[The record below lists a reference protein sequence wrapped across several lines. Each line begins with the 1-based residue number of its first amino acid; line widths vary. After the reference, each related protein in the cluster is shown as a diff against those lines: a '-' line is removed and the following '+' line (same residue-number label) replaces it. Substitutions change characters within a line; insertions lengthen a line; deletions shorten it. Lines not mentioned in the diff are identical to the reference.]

1 MFYVLLL
8 RQEAERYR
16 DMARQAADP
25 QAEEE
30 CKDLAETIDEIASEV
45 EEKISAG

>member
-16 DMARQAADP
+16 DLAKQGADP
-25 QAEEE
+25 KSQAESE
-30 CKDLAETIDEIASEV
+30 DLAEVIDEVASEL
-45 EEKISAG
+45 EEKLSAG

>member
-16 DMARQAADP
+16 DLASHAADP
-25 QAEEE
+25 STQEESE
-30 CKDLAETIDEIASEV
+30 DLAEVIDEVASEL
-45 EEKISAG
+45 EEKLSAG

>member
-16 DMARQAADP
+16 DLAKQIGDP
-25 QAEEE
+25 KSQEESE
-30 CKDLAETIDEIASEV
+30 DLADVIDEVASEL
-45 EEKISAG
+45 EEKLSAG

>member
-16 DMARQAADP
+16 DLARQAADP
-25 QAEEE
+25 ESQEE
-30 CKDLAETIDEIASEV
+30 CQDLAEVIEEVASEL
-45 EEKISAG
+45 EEKVTAG

>member
-16 DMARQAADP
+16 DIAKHAADRKSHD
-25 QAEEE
+25 ENE
-30 CKDLAETIDEIASEV
+30 DLAEVMEEV
-45 EEKISAG
+45 ANDVEDKESSG

>member
-16 DMARQAADP
+16 DLAKLGADP
-25 QAEEE
+25 KSQAESE
-30 CKDLAETIDEIASEV
+30 DLALVIDEVASEL
-45 EEKISAG
+45 EEKLSAG